1 MALEKNMSERDLL
14 IELLTKMETVTNM
27 ASDHAKRI
35 YELEMQIVQFKAQI
49 RTAIAIATALGSF
62 LSFIVQQFLIK

>member
-1 MALEKNMSERDLL
+1 MAIEKNMSERDLL
-14 IELLTKMETVTNM
+14 IELLTKMETVTQM
-27 ASDHAKRI
+27 ASDHARRI

-62 LSFIVQQFLIK
+62 LSFIVQHFISK